1 MNESFKSRLEN
12 IGVDVVAETSEEA
25 LKPWEK
31 YPHVAAEK
39 SSGVLVFALL
49 MGVVACAGAGAVAVF
64 GMPDIGFATAQAA
77 PEVGSAVTVSH
88 GMPQG
93 IKIEAAS
100 Q

>member
-1 MNESFKSRLEN
+1 MDDKFKKRLEGL
-12 IGVDVVAETSEEA
+12 GVDVEAHTSEEA

-31 YPHVAAEK
+31 YPHVETEK
-39 SSGVLVFALL
+39 KSGVLVYALL
-49 MGVVACAGAGAVAVF
+49 LGVMICAGAGAVAVF
-64 GMPDIGFATAQAA
+64 GLPEMGFATAEA
-77 PEVGSAVTVSH
+77 EVGSAVKVSH